1 MGYFFTLTPQWL
13 VVVTPTPPPSG
24 PAHTPRDIYNATSP
38 PTHTTMPEFIK
49 TLEEDDEFEDFPEDS
64 EWTNKEPQVKTND
77 LWEEDWEDD
86 ENLGEFAEK
95 LKEELKK

>member
-1 MGYFFTLTPQWL
+1 MACCRHPHSTTFGSCTHPL
-13 VVVTPTPPPSG
+13 
-24 PAHTPRDIYNATSP
+24 DIYNATSP